1 MMDFLPIW
9 VALVVSILLVQLCIE
24 IGYRF
29 GRATNQHSESE
40 QESSVSALVGSVL
53 GLTAF
58 VLAFT
63 FGIVYERYDDKK
75 NLVRDEANAIWTA
88 YQRADFLP
96 EAARIEAKKD
106 MRRYLDLHLSIPFAK
121 EQSQQAAMKNVLAVL
136 RETKEIQAKLWS
148 NGIKQVRNS
157 PDLNSDI
164 GALYLEA
171 LNAMTN
177 IQELRVAAGIE
188 TRVHSSIWLTLY
200 TLTFGGML
208 ALGYQT
214 GITGSHRSKASPI
227 LACSFGILLT
237 LIAALDRPGVIL
249 VTQQPLI
256 DIHASMISEASS
268 L

>member
-9 VALVVSILLVQLCIE
+9 VTLVVSILLVQLCIE

-29 GRATNQHSESE
+29 GRTTHRQAEIE
-40 QESSVSALVGSVL
+40 QESSVTAMVGSVL

-75 NLVRDEANAIWTA
+75 NLVREEANAIWTA
-88 YQRADFLP
+88 YQRADFLAEP
-96 EAARIEAKKD
+96 DRIEAKKQ
-106 MRRYLDLHLSIPFAK
+106 MRRYLNLHLSVPFAK
-121 EQSQQAAMKNVLAVL
+121 EQNQQETMKMVKAVL
-136 RETKEIQAKLWS
+136 RETKEIQATLWA
-148 NGIKQVRNS
+148 NGIQQVRNN

-164 GALYLEA
+164 GALYLES
-171 LNAMTN
+171 LNHMTN

-200 TLTFGGML
+200 ILTFGGML
-208 ALGYQT
+208 ALGFQT
-214 GITGSHRSKASPI
+214 GITGSNRSKASPI

-249 VTQQPLI
+249 VTQQPLF
-256 DIHASMISEASS
+256 DIQASMNSVSK
-268 L
+268 